1 MMKYPVFLSKLGFNA
16 ALFVIIFVS
25 SVTQSSDKPSNSF
38 EIDSIPISNNISV
51 LIRLVCFENDNLVI
65 ASNTYGSDAIVV
77 GRDSCDTNNVVGYDF
92 IFAKKLKK
100 YSSGIIRQVTIE
112 EYIVSIY
119 SAKGQAPAIVRTS
132 T

>member
-1 MMKYPVFLSKLGFNA
+1 MRENHTFLTKLGRNIV
-16 ALFVIIFVS
+16 LLIIVFVS
-25 SVTQSSDKPSNSF
+25 SVTQSSDQPSTSF

-51 LIRLVCFENDNLVI
+51 LIRLVCFENDSLVI

-77 GRDSCDTNNVVGYDF
+77 SRNNCGANDVVGYDF

-100 YSSGIIRQVTIE
+100 ESSGIIRQVMIE
-112 EYIVSIY
+112 DYIVSIY
-119 SAKGQAPAIVRTS
+119 SAKGQAPTIVRTN